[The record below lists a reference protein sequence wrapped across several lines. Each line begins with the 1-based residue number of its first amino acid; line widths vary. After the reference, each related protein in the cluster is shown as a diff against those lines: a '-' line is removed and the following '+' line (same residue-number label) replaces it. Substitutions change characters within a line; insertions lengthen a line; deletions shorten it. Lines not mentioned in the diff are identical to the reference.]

1 MATIF
6 SAPTI
11 GEPRAV
17 GIKNGGIEQVETDI
31 VRPMSCLSTDDD
43 TCVRE
48 MIMQSVGRSYYFKAY
63 QEFMPPSLSK
73 YRCPKVGY
81 PAGPKWT
88 RSGFKVCV
96 QVVSWPAL
104 ARHRTGRPRREG
116 GGARG
121 AERLGARS
129 PMQARCPQHAEQ

>member
-1 MATIF
+1 MARAGGSTVFKIHH
-6 SAPTI
+6 SAW
-11 GEPRAV
+11 V
-17 GIKNGGIEQVETDI
+17 GQTKNTRHV
-31 VRPMSCLSTDDD
+31 CA
-43 TCVRE
+43 CVRE

-88 RSGFKVCV
+88 QSGFKVCV

-104 ARHRTGRPRREG
+104 ARHRAAGRPRREG

-121 AERLGARS
+121 AERLGARRQLRPATAAHTVS
-129 PMQARCPQHAEQ
+129 E